1 MTLQEELH
9 NLVYQ
14 KVIISKD
21 GGLYYEGTLSS
32 VHADFIVVKTNNNK
46 SVRIVTE
53 HITSVEQL

>member
-21 GGLYYEGTLSS
+21 DGLHYEGILAS
-32 VHADFIVVKTNNNK
+32 VHADFIVLKTNNNI
-46 SVRIVTE
+46 VRVVTE
-53 HITSVEQL
+53 HITSIEPV